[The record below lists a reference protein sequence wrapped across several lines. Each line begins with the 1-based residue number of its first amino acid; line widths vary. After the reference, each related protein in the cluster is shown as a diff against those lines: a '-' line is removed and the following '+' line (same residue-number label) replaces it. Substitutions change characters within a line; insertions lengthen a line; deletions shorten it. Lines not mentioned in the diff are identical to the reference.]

1 MLIDVVY
8 AQFIHKS
15 SFVICLC
22 CTLTISFSYVVGL
35 AIRLLSFGMSW
46 NLRFSNYQ
54 TFPLIL
60 QVCLVQ
66 DPSLNPNP
74 THIHELEIAIA
85 IGSCKNWT
93 IALGKKIWSRCPFVI
108 SHISIVSS
116 YQCCMPLSVYNFLWW
131 SVDLISSLFTS
142 CSSVDESVDVVIL
155 SLCYTDCCLS
165 C

>member
-1 MLIDVVY
+1 MFMLY
-8 AQFIHKS
+8 AHHFFLLCRWS
-15 SFVICLC
+15 RNTFAVIW
-22 CTLTISFSYVVGL
+22 
-35 AIRLLSFGMSW
+35 SW
-46 NLRFSNYQ
+46 NLRFSNYR

-93 IALGKKIWSRCPFVI
+93 IALGKKIWNRCPFVI
-108 SHISIVSS
+108 SHISNVSS

-155 SLCYTDCCLS
+155 SPDYIDCRLS
-165 C
+165 CKHCRFCSVLHS